1 MRETHIAARR
11 IRGLGFVVTQ
21 PRSLK
26 VAVFLPTLGGGG
38 AERVMLN
45 LAEAFDRHGL
55 SVDIVVAKWVGELSQ
70 DVDDALRLVDL
81 RAGRVARSLLPL
93 ARYLRTERP
102 DCLIASLGHA
112 NLAAL
117 AARWWAGSPT
127 RIVVTEHLAVD
138 AHAAD
143 FRDTAFRAVSRWFYP
158 RADAIVAVSHGVA
171 DSFAI
176 ATGVSRERIQ
186 VVYNPV
192 LTPAYWQRV
201 AATCTHPWFAAGQP
215 PVVLG
220 VGRLN
225 PQKDFVTLI
234 RAFARARQRAPSRL
248 LILGEGPERAS
259 LEREVAANGLRLGED
274 VALPGFVGDPY
285 PFMSSAGLFV
295 LSSVREGLPT
305 VLIEA
310 LAAGTRVVS
319 TDCDSGPDE
328 ILAGGRYGKLVP
340 VGDVD
345 ALSDAMVATLASPRG
360 SAPEAAWRP
369 YTPETAVE
377 GYLRAAGLVTS

>member
-1 MRETHIAARR
+1 MTASR
-11 IRGLGFVVTQ
+11 
-21 PRSLK
+21 PLK
-26 VAVFLPTLGGGG
+26 VAIYLPTLAGGG

-45 LAEAFDRHGL
+45 LAEAFDQRGS
-55 SVDIVVAKWVGELSQ
+55 SVAVVVASSVGELSGH
-70 DVDDALRLVDL
+70 VDGRLELVDL
-81 RAGRVARSLLPL
+81 RSGRVARSLRPL
-93 ARYLRTERP
+93 AAYLRTERP
-102 DCLIASLGHA
+102 DILIASLGHA

-117 AARWWAGSPT
+117 AARWWSGSPT
-127 RIVVTEHLAVD
+127 RVVVTEHLAVD
-138 AHAAD
+138 ARYAGI
-143 FRDTAFRAVSRWFYP
+143 RDAVFRAFSRWFYP
-158 RADAIVAVSHGVA
+158 RADAIVAVSQGVA
-171 DSFAI
+171 DSFAL
-176 ATGVSRERIQ
+176 ATGLSRERIQ

-201 AATCTHPWFAAGQP
+201 AAACTHPWFAAGQP

-234 RAFARARQRAPSRL
+234 RAFSRARDRAPSRL
-248 LILGEGPERAS
+248 VILGEGAERAS
-259 LEREVAANGLRLGED
+259 LESEVASNGLRLGED
-274 VALPGFVGDPY
+274 VALPGFVADPY
-285 PFMSSAGLFV
+285 PFMAAASLFV

-328 ILAGGRYGKLVP
+328 ILAGGRYGRLVP

-345 ALSDAMVATLASPRG
+345 ALSNAMVESLAGPRG
-360 SAPEAAWRP
+360 SVPDTAWRAYTPEAA
-369 YTPETAVE
+369 TE
-377 GYLRAAGLVTS
+377 GYLRASGLEAGRSAP

>member
-1 MRETHIAARR
+1 
-11 IRGLGFVVTQ
+11 
-21 PRSLK
+21 
-26 VAVFLPTLGGGG
+26 
-38 AERVMLN
+38 MLN
-45 LAEAFDRHGL
+45 LAEAFDRRGL
-55 SVDIVVAKWVGELSQ
+55 SVAIVVAQAVGELSGQ
-70 DVDDALRLVDL
+70 VDGNLALVDL
-81 RAGRVARSLLPL
+81 RAGRVARSLGPL
-93 ARYLRTERP
+93 ARYLRAERP
-102 DCLIASLGHA
+102 DVLIASLGHA

-117 AARWWAGSPT
+117 AARWWARSPT

-138 AHAAD
+138 ARAAGL
-143 FRDTAFRAVSRWFYP
+143 RDAASRTASRWFYP
-158 RADAIVAVSHGVA
+158 RADAVVAVSQGVA
-171 DSFAI
+171 DSFAT
-176 ATGVSRERIQ
+176 ATGLSRERIQ

-192 LTPAYWQRV
+192 LTPTYWQRV

-234 RAFARARQRAPSRL
+234 RAFARSRERAPSRL
-248 LILGEGPERAS
+248 VILGEGPERGS
-259 LEREVAANGLRLGED
+259 LEREVAANGLRLDED
-274 VALPGFVGDPY
+274 VALPGFVADPY
-285 PFMSSAGLFV
+285 PFMSAAGLFV

-340 VGDVD
+340 VGDVE
-345 ALSDAMVATLASPRG
+345 ALSDAMVESLAGPPGGVPQSV
-360 SAPEAAWRP
+360 WHP
-369 YTPETAVE
+369 YTPEAATD
-377 GYLRAAGLVTS
+377 GYLRAAGLEAGRRAP